1 MAKSNSW
8 LHSWYQS
15 CPPPLELYSCAVYS
29 ALNSTVRRS
38 DAFTKFERGIY
49 TAALERRL
57 PDMPLAP
64 EPECKA
70 PNLINSAAFAAQ
82 WKDKDMEDFDD

>member
-1 MAKSNSW
+1 MS
-8 LHSWYQS
+8 
-15 CPPPLELYSCAVYS
+15 YSCAVYS
-29 ALNSTVRRS
+29 TRNSTVRRT
-38 DAFTKFERGIY
+38 DAFTKFESGIY